1 MENGCFQ
8 PRIQLLIGVG
18 CYFWQIINLL
28 LWSFWS
34 FSKIYKT
41 ESGKRLSGKTQMEC
55 SLLFFFFLLCFL
67 FRAHPESSLWTSA
80 QPTVVGVWSWDVSN
94 LKWFVS
100 SSETF
105 VSFPSK
111 AEAEAERAAHYNFLR
126 SLSVVQRDFPDH
138 SVVQINPTTTE
149 RKCWNDEKNPWP
161 GKVWSIC
168 CRSNPFT
175 SKKNSLLRNVNITLA
190 ARSCFVEQ
198 RWGIRVF

>member
-1 MENGCFQ
+1 MFSASYPAPHRSRLLFLADNKPVVVEFLVIFKNLQNWIWKKALRENTNGMQ
-8 PRIQLLIGVG
+8 SP
-18 CYFWQIINLL
+18 LL
-28 LWSFWS
+28 LLLAVFP
-34 FSKIYKT
+34 FSCT
-41 ESGKRLSGKTQMEC
+41 SWEFALNLSPANG
-55 SLLFFFFLLCFL
+55 
-67 FRAHPESSLWTSA
+67 RRRPI
-80 QPTVVGVWSWDVSN
+80 VGRFKPQ
-94 LKWFVS
+94 KWFVS